1 MEAEEQMKRVLG
13 QESLSAVTNVAE
25 VKQDKDW
32 VCPFDSVA
40 GKSE

>member
-25 VKQDKDW
+25 VKQDEDW
-32 VCPFDSVA
+32 VCPLDSVA